1 MIPKFRV
8 WDKDAKCYRDVEHI
22 NFISGNIVCDMGWA
36 DKAETQRWNALLKEG
51 DYILEQSTGLFDK
64 NGKEIFEGDIVK
76 AYYEYDNAFELGQVY
91 IEEEQLGFVIGREF
105 DWNISGKDV
114 FQSCEII
121 GNIHE
126 DKHLLEDE

>member
-1 MIPKFRV
+1 MIPKFRA
-8 WDKDAKCYRDVEHI
+8 WDKNNNRYI
-22 NFISGNIVCDMGWA
+22 NFDDERGYLILEIHDTSLWFAENGETNGYNTENI
-36 DKAETQRWNALLKEG
+36 
-51 DYILEQSTGLFDK
+51 ILEQSTGLKDK

-76 AYYEYDNAFELGQVY
+76 AYYEYDDAFELGQVY

-126 DKHLLEDE
+126 DKHLLEGD